1 MKNKL
6 LTLWLAFAVI
16 FTASSGVS
24 ASNSVL
30 YTLSFP
36 NVDKQEISLADYK
49 GKVVLLNFWATWCPP
64 CVKEMPSMERLH
76 QKFAGQDFEIV
87 AISAGETR
95 AAVESFMMELDTEL
109 TFPIL
114 LDEKGRTFNELG
126 IRGLP
131 MSFLFDRNGKLVRTI
146 SGSREWDEQREVKLI
161 ESVLNP

>member
-6 LTLWLAFAVI
+6 LTLCLAFAVI
-16 FTASSGVS
+16 FTASNGAS

-30 YTLSFP
+30 YRLSFP
-36 NVDKQEISLADYK
+36 NVEKQEIPLSDYK

-64 CVKEMPSMERLH
+64 CVKEMPSMQRLH
-76 QKFAGQDFEIV
+76 QKFEGRDFEIV
-87 AISAGETR
+87 AISAGETQ

-131 MSFLFDRNGKLVRTI
+131 MSFLFDRDGKLIKTI
-146 SGSREWDEQREVKLI
+146 SGSREWDEQREVQLI
-161 ESVLNP
+161 ESTLQR

>member
-6 LTLWLAFAVI
+6 LTLWFAFAVM
-16 FTASSGVS
+16 FTASSGAS

-30 YTLSFP
+30 YKLSFP
-36 NVDKQEISLADYK
+36 NVDKQEVSLADYK

>member
-6 LTLWLAFAVI
+6 LTLWFAFAVM

-30 YTLSFP
+30 YKLSFP
-36 NVDKQEISLADYK
+36 NVENQEISLSEYK

-87 AISAGETR
+87 AISAGETQ

-161 ESVLNP
+161 ESVLKP

>member
-6 LTLWLAFAVI
+6 LTLWFAFAVM

-30 YTLSFP
+30 YKLSFP
-36 NVDKQEISLADYK
+36 NVEKQQISLSDYK

-87 AISAGETR
+87 AISAGETQ

-161 ESVLNP
+161 ESVLKP